1 MMQISHVLGA
11 IAIASL
17 TFSRPVLAFRVLDVQ
32 AAHAQGQ
39 NGVPITTIA
48 VPRGHSINISFIESG
63 HYIQSIW
70 LDDPSRVVFNTD
82 VPLCAEDGQ
91 GSCGSA
97 SIVRVRQLEI
107 PIGFPTNASSNFGRN
122 TIMTIVATDA
132 QNQRYLYQFVLEL
145 TPQTTAPYAAV
156 RIVPSSTRS
165 PGVVLRQTQDRLT
178 QVQRGLQIAQQQ
190 DLLDTSSPEWPKLQQ
205 FIQLTSTGERSLEDA
220 ISQSGVSRQLI
231 DRLAVIGSQ

>member
-1 MMQISHVLGA
+1 MRISHLFGA

-17 TFSRPVLAFRVLDVQ
+17 TFARPALAFRVIDIQ

-39 NGVPITTIA
+39 NGTPIATIA

-82 VPLCAEDGQ
+82 APLCGQSAQ

-97 SIVRVRQLEI
+97 SIVRIRQLET
-107 PIGFPTNASSNFGRN
+107 PINFPGNASSHFGRS
-122 TIMTIVATDA
+122 TVMTIIATDA

-145 TPQTTAPYAAV
+145 TPQNTAPYTAV
-156 RIVPSSTRS
+156 RIVPTATR
-165 PGVVLRQTQDRLT
+165 PLGVVLRQTQDRLT

-190 DLLDTSSPEWPKLQQ
+190 DLLDTGSPEWPKLQQ

-231 DRLAVIGSQ
+231 DRLAAMGSQ